1 MCETVW
7 FIKEKKIPLYLWTH
21 ETRKQIR
28 CSEIQCERS
37 RNRKIVTDVLFQKG
51 EKGRKKEITIPK
63 QLKFA
68 RFQGLRI
75 NLWGWMLQPLG
86 SRLCPPGLRLCP
98 LFYKDMWDQI
108 ANLCWIIEKAREFQ
122 KISISSP
129 LTTLKPLTVI
139 TTNCWKFWKRWE
151 YQTTLPASW
160 ETCMQVK
167 KY

>member
-1 MCETVW
+1 MCETMYDSS
-7 FIKEKKIPLYLWTH
+7 KRKKSLSICGHMKLENKLDVLKYKVT
-21 ETRKQIR
+21 
-28 CSEIQCERS
+28 
-37 RNRKIVTDVLFQKG
+37 VTDVLFQKG
-51 EKGRKKEITIPK
+51 EKGRKNEITIPK

-86 SRLCPPGLRLCP
+86 SRLCPPGLRLCL

-108 ANLCWIIEKAREFQ
+108 ANFCWIIEKAREFQ